1 MYKTPKY
8 IIVDITITSMIFAF
22 NKIITS
28 PIIRLARTGFSKI
41 LKIGILYPC
50 TFMMWNQNMKHVSSV
65 STVMK
70 HAAIK
75 PYFGNKSKFKTI
87 FSNIAIKVVLTVS
100 RCLFMEF
107 IAVPKI

>member
-1 MYKTPKY
+1 M
-8 IIVDITITSMIFAF
+8 IVDNTITSMIFTF

-28 PIIRLARTGFSKI
+28 PITRLARTGFSKI
-41 LKIGILYPC
+41 LKIGILYPW

-75 PYFGNKSKFKTI
+75 PYFGNKSKFRTI
-87 FSNIAIKVVLTVS
+87 FNNIAIKVVFTVS
-100 RCLFMEF
+100 LCLFMEL
-107 IAVPKI
+107 IAVPKM

>member
-1 MYKTPKY
+1 M
-8 IIVDITITSMIFAF
+8 IVDNRITSKIFAF
-22 NKIITS
+22 TRIITS
-28 PIIRLARTGFSKI
+28 PIIKLAKAGFSKI

-50 TFMMWNQNMKHVSSV
+50 TFIIWNQNRKHVNSV

-70 HAAIK
+70 QAAIK
-75 PYFGNKSKFKTI
+75 PYFGNSSKFKTI
-87 FSNIAIKVVLTVS
+87 FNSMATKVVLTVS